1 MKNLIRDIP
10 LANGL
15 TVQFFDSTRRY
26 FGDYHQ
32 VRVKISCEVPL
43 TSELFADPL
52 AHQAALKL
60 LGASV
65 SYLKEVEQ
73 QGVATMDTSEAV
85 EKVIRQFVDNSL
97 GYFNSEL
104 FPKRFVQS
112 ELKRLKVRAN
122 AFVPLSD
129 HG

>member
-1 MKNLIRDIP
+1 
-10 LANGL
+10 
-15 TVQFFDSTRRY
+15 
-26 FGDYHQ
+26 
-32 VRVKISCEVPL
+32 
-43 TSELFADPL
+43 
-52 AHQAALKL
+52 
-60 LGASV
+60 
-65 SYLKEVEQ
+65 
-73 QGVATMDTSEAV
+73 V

-97 GYFNSEL
+97 GYLNSEL